1 MVRGVKVK
9 ITRTSGRATHRA
21 PKSGTTVKV
30 PFGARDVEA
39 TVVAGRHGRVE
50 VEIKI
55 KGADP
60 IRTSYAAKEIRVS
73 G

>member
-1 MVRGVKVK
+1 MKM
-9 ITRTSGRATHRA
+9 TRMSGRTIQRA
-21 PKSGTTVKV
+21 PKSGTAVRV

-55 KGADP
+55 EGADP
-60 IRTSYAAKEIRVS
+60 IRTSYTAEEIRVS